1 MIFMKTIK
9 EISSLAVGDITAN
22 VIAAIFW
29 FYLATI
35 ILPSEFG
42 QIHYIIGIAA
52 ISSSFALIG
61 TQNTLTVFIAK
72 NKEISSTLFLTSL
85 LCAFIAFLASY
96 VIFNRIDIGLL
107 TLGII
112 LFTHGISSNLG
123 KKNFKNYAIYSILQK
138 SLMVIFSFLAYT
150 FFGVEGIL
158 YGISLSYFVYIKVF
172 VKGLTQFKIDFIL
185 LKTYKNFISTNYF
198 LMLTNAVTTQAD
210 KLLIVPILGLT
221 ILGNYS
227 LAIQVLSI
235 LSIVPS
241 IILKYA
247 LPTSAQGIQ
256 NFRLRRNTILFSF
269 FLTGVGVLIL
279 PQIFPLFFEQ
289 YTEVIVIIQIMSFSL
304 IPITINGFYHVKF
317 LANENGRIPLFS
329 GIIGS
334 IIMILGM
341 IILGTYYGVVGIA
354 ITHVLTYSSVCS
366 FNYFMDKKLN
376 KS

>member
-1 MIFMKTIK
+1 MKTIK
-9 EISSLAVGDITAN
+9 EISSLGVGDITASG
-22 VIAAIFW
+22 IAAIFW
-29 FYLATI
+29 FYLATV
-35 ILPSEFG
+35 ILPDEFG
-42 QIHYIIGIAA
+42 LIHYIISIAA

-107 TLGII
+107 ALGMI
-112 LFTHGISSNLG
+112 LFTHGLSSNLG

-227 LAIQVLSI
+227 LAIQLITI

-241 IILKYA
+241 IIFKYV
-247 LPTSAQGIQ
+247 LPSSAQGIQ

-269 FLTGVGVLIL
+269 LLTGIGVLLI
-279 PQIFPLFFEQ
+279 PQIIPIFFEN
-289 YTEVIVIIQIMSFSL
+289 YVEAIEIIQIMSFAI
-304 IPITINGFYHVKF
+304 IPTTINMFYFAKF
-317 LANENGRIPLFS
+317 LALENGKIPLFGGVIS
-329 GIIGS
+329 S
-334 IIMILGM
+334 SIMILG
-341 IILGTYYGVVGIA
+341 IVLLGTIFGVKGVA
-354 ITHVLTYSSVCS
+354 ITHVLTYSILCLYS
-366 FNYFMDKKLN
+366 FIMARKLKN
-376 KS
+376 